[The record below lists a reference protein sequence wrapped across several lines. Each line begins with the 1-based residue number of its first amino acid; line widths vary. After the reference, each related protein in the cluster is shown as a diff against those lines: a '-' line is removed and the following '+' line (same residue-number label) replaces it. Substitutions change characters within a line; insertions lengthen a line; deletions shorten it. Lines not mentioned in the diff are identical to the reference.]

1 MLRKG
6 KKSEGE
12 YREQSERKQAE
23 LFWLK
28 EQEAQQYSWDQHAE
42 LDYQDL
48 AQKQQIRG
56 DNLAYPELF
65 DYKKTSVYNVWYMG
79 VMRGLNFQPITETG
93 KSDFVEQIDLAQR
106 QGRIPWVANT
116 EGTRNLTISR
126 YEVKITDTHG
136 LQVYHRHTLHKIV
149 GVIYF
154 EDAFGKFMISLQMRT
169 DNPISFDFFIYEVN
183 NDSDGK
189 NICLTLAQ
197 AFESIQKR
205 TKS

>member
-12 YREQSERKQAE
+12 YREKSERKQAE

-28 EQEAQQYSWDQHAE
+28 EQEAQQSSWDQQAE
-42 LDYQDL
+42 LNYQDL

-93 KSDFVEQIDLAQR
+93 KSDFVEQIDMAQR
-106 QGRIPWVANT
+106 QGRIPWAANT
-116 EGTRNLTISR
+116 EDTRNLTVSR
-126 YEVKITDTHG
+126 FVSEMFEVF
-136 LQVYHRHTLHKIV
+136 R
-149 GVIYF
+149 
-154 EDAFGKFMISLQMRT
+154 
-169 DNPISFDFFIYEVN
+169 
-183 NDSDGK
+183 
-189 NICLTLAQ
+189 LTYNLV
-197 AFESIQKR
+197 
-205 TKS
+205 

>member
-106 QGRIPWVANT
+106 QGRIPWVAT
-116 EGTRNLTISR
+116 EGTRNLSR
-126 YEVKITDTHG
+126 YVSSERFTRLLLTTDTSGRIH
-136 LQVYHRHTLHKIV
+136 
-149 GVIYF
+149 
-154 EDAFGKFMISLQMRT
+154 
-169 DNPISFDFFIYEVN
+169 
-183 NDSDGK
+183 
-189 NICLTLAQ
+189 
-197 AFESIQKR
+197 
-205 TKS
+205 